1 MFISGG
7 ENVYP
12 AEVENVISQLDGVI
26 ENAVIGVPDDK
37 WGEVGRAFVV
47 LKPGS
52 HLDATAILSHCRE
65 RLARYKIPQEIRL
78 LESLPHNG
86 TGKIAKRELPRD

>member
-1 MFISGG
+1 VEI
-7 ENVYP
+7 
-12 AEVENVISQLDGVI
+12 ENVIAQLDSVL
-26 ENAVIGVPDDK
+26 ENAVIGVPHSK

-52 HLDATAILSHCRE
+52 HLNATSILSHCRD

-78 LESLPHNG
+78 LDGLPHNG
-86 TGKIAKRELPRD
+86 TGKVAKRELPRD